1 MCSSKLISRGCQARV
16 ISGDVTVA
24 LATGQSLTLL
34 LQNHLDIM
42 RPVPADKDALSRGA
56 SGGERRAV
64 IEVSLGDHTSRC
76 NLRAARVHSEFKE
89 RVRHFYGNDGIV

>member
-1 MCSSKLISRGCQARV
+1 M

-56 SGGERRAV
+56 SGGSGE
-64 IEVSLGDHTSRC
+64 L
-76 NLRAARVHSEFKE
+76 
-89 RVRHFYGNDGIV
+89 